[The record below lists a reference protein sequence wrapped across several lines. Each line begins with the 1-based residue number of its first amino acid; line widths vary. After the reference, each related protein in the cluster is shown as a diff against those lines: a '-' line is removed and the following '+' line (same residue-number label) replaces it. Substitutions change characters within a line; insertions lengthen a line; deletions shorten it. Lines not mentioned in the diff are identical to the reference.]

1 MSLILHA
8 GLFYQFVQM
17 AASFREACGEV
28 FTLLEARYKSA
39 ECSKFTLICESLL
52 SYLHRG

>member
-39 ECSKFTLICESLL
+39 ECGKFTLICESLL